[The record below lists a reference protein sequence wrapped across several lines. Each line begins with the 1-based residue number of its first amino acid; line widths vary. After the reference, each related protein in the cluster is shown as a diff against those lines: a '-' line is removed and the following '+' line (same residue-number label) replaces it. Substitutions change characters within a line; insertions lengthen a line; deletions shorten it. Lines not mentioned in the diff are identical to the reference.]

1 MAAAPT
7 PYAHLETRFA
17 RLGAL
22 GDAAGF
28 LHWDAATMMPDG
40 GADSRAD
47 QLATLSTIEHE
58 LTIDPQVAEWIAA
71 AEADI
76 DSLSSWQRANLREIA
91 RLHAHAA
98 AVPAH
103 LVEALSRAGSS
114 CEMTWRTARP
124 ASDFAAVAP
133 KLKIVLDLTREVAQA
148 KAEALGVSPYDAL
161 LDQYEPGGRADTIDM
176 LFADLESVLPNLLGE
191 VLEAQ
196 ARRPQPLRPT
206 GPFPIDTQK
215 AVAARFMTS
224 VGFDFNHG
232 RLDVSAHPFCGGSA
246 EDVRLTTRYEDAD
259 FTQAFMGVLHETGHA
274 LYEQGLPAEWRR
286 QPVGK
291 ARGMSVHESQSLLM
305 EMLAC
310 RSRAFATF
318 AAPILRDAFGGSGPA
333 WEADNLYRLNTRV
346 APDFIRVEAD
356 EVTYPA
362 HVILR
367 YRLERDLIAG
377 RLEVEDLPGAW
388 NDGMARLLGLTVP
401 DDRRGV
407 LQDIHWFD
415 GAFGYFPTYTLG
427 AMTAAQLFLAACEAD
442 PRIPECLA
450 TGDFRPL
457 LGWLRQNIHRHGS
470 SLSTRDLLVQA
481 TGQPLNAS
489 AFLTHLRGRYLEE

>member
-1 MAAAPT
+1 MAANPS
-7 PYAHLETRFA
+7 PYHQLETRFA
-17 RLGAL
+17 RLSAL

-47 QLATLSTIEHE
+47 QLATLSAIEHE
-58 LTIDPQVAEWIAA
+58 MTVDPRVAEWIAA
-71 AEADI
+71 AEARAD
-76 DSLSSWQRANLREIA
+76 DLDAWQKANLREIA
-91 RLHAHAA
+91 RLHAHAS

-133 KLKIVLDLTREVAQA
+133 KLKIVLDLTREMAEA
-148 KAEALGVSPYDAL
+148 KAEALGVTPYDAL
-161 LDQYEPGGRADTIDM
+161 LDQYEPGGRADSIDM

-196 ARRPQPLRPT
+196 GRRPPPVRPK
-206 GPFPIDTQK
+206 GPFPIATQK
-215 AVAARFMTS
+215 AVAARFMKTL
-224 VGFDFNHG
+224 GFDFAHG
-232 RLDVSAHPFCGGSA
+232 RLDVSAHPFCGGSS
-246 EDVRLTTRYEDAD
+246 DDLRLTTRYEEDD
-259 FTQAFMGVLHETGHA
+259 FAQAFMGVLHETGHA
-274 LYEQGLPAEWRR
+274 LYEQGLPADWRK

-291 ARGMSVHESQSLLM
+291 ARGMSMHESQSLLT

-310 RSRAFATF
+310 RSRSFAIH
-318 AAPILRDAFGGSGPA
+318 AAPVLREAFGGGGQA
-333 WEADNLYRLNTRV
+333 WEAENLYRLNTLV
-346 APDFIRVEAD
+346 EPGFIRVDAD

-377 RLEVEDLPGAW
+377 RLEIDDLPEAW
-388 NDGMARLLGLTVP
+388 NEGMQRLLGLTVP

-407 LQDIHWFD
+407 LQDIHWYD

-427 AMTAAQLFLAACEAD
+427 AMTAAQLFLSACDAE
-442 PRIPECLA
+442 PRIPDCLA
-450 TGDFRPL
+450 VGDFRPL
-457 LGWLRQNIHRHGS
+457 LGWLRQNVHRHGS
-470 SLSTRDLLVQA
+470 SLSTRELLVQA
-481 TGQPLNAS
+481 TGEPLSAK
-489 AFLTHLRGRYLEE
+489 AFLTHLRGRYLED